1 MPRMDWVGFAWIGLA
16 VVLLVLLGARSG
28 GAASRERVQ
37 MVTRL
42 AALERK
48 VDAIADQLGVIVP
61 EPQHPDVVLLL
72 QQGQKIQAIKQY
84 RQDTGAD
91 LVTAKGAVEE
101 IARRRSL

>member
-1 MPRMDWVGFAWIGLA
+1 MDWVGIGWIALA
-16 VVLLVLLGARSG
+16 VALLLLVGARSG

-37 MVTRL
+37 TATRL

-48 VDAIADQLGVIVP
+48 VDAVADHLGVLVP